1 MKKPLD
7 YGGMLLFMMLIFVV
21 ALLFMAGYNTITS
34 NKTTDKDLTIEW
46 IEENHL
52 KYYETKSNLVDEVQH
67 YIDSVSGQCSN
78 LRALALIDECDAN
91 GIDLKFVLAQG
102 ELESHFGVKG
112 IASVTN
118 SVWNVGAF
126 DGKGAGEIHKKYH
139 YKHPDESIKPYISLL
154 KDRYI
159 NDSVSTNDLLVNY
172 VDKGGHRY
180 ASSGSY
186 EIQLRSIYNRIS
198 NNTKIDSLLVRLK
211 YYSIRAGL

>member
-1 MKKPLD
+1 MKYREEYLI
-7 YGGMLLFMMLIFVV
+7 LLIPIVFIAVMWFIDTRPRS
-21 ALLFMAGYNTITS
+21 ATN
-34 NKTTDKDLTIEW
+34 KDLTIEW

-91 GIDLKFVLAQG
+91 DIDLKFVLAQG

-126 DGKGAGEIHKKYH
+126 DGKGAGDIHKKYH

>member
-1 MKKPLD
+1 MIHMKYREEYLI
-7 YGGMLLFMMLIFVV
+7 LLIPIIFIAVMWFIDTRPRS
-21 ALLFMAGYNTITS
+21 ATN
-34 NKTTDKDLTIEW
+34 NDLTIEW

-67 YIDSVSGQCSN
+67 YIDSVSNNSSN

-91 GIDLKFVLAQG
+91 NIDLKFALAQG
-102 ELESHFGVKG
+102 ELESHFGVRG
-112 IASVTN
+112 VASVTN

-159 NDSVSTNDLLVNY
+159 NDSVSTNDLLSNY

-198 NNTKIDSLLVRLK
+198 VNTKIDSLLVRLK